1 MSTRV
6 LIEMI
11 CDECSYVE
19 TFVYLETNQNGAV
32 ACVRVQDGSA
42 KKRGWTTG
50 RYEDS
55 KLIAKHFCPSCTTNK
70 GK

>member
-19 TFVYLETNQNGAV
+19 TFVYLERNQNGAV
-32 ACVRVQDGSA
+32 AAVNIPEGS
-42 KKRGWTTG
+42 KRRGWSVVP
-50 RYEDS
+50 YEDS
-55 KLIAKHFCPSCTTNK
+55 TLLAQNFCQVCTANK